1 MAQIALILSLTTENT
16 HSTLRV
22 PSGQGFAPL
31 DSARGKQG
39 RQRPQRGSST
49 DGPFDFAQG
58 KHRFTRI
65 LAAFGGKNRSAVSDD
80 AGRDGD
86 YSERIEHH
94 KDTKAR
100 RERRTEVLRLA
111 SCARRTA
118 VSFRGPMGIGPKN
131 LLFQDRRRRICFS
144 RQRHKQ
150 TLRGVHPERSR
161 RALSDA
167 ARPGAFLGILCQAYR
182 SVIQTCPERQPKGR
196 SEAK

>member
-1 MAQIALILSLTTENT
+1 LAQIALILSLTTENT

-118 VSFRGPMGIGPKN
+118 VSFRAPICDAAK
-131 LLFQDRRRRICFS
+131 RRLRSGARRQTSGRRICCFRLGGEGSASPAKGTS
-144 RQRHKQ
+144 RLPPQAGKPAIGGQ
-150 TLRGVHPERSR
+150 ASRS
-161 RALSDA
+161 L
-167 ARPGAFLGILCQAYR
+167 P
-182 SVIQTCPERQPKGR
+182 
-196 SEAK
+196 